1 LLGVRSILRDPT
13 PPNLSDY
20 HAILLLSSENWKIVV
35 DWGLRLVG
43 RGKNVLAIHFN
54 KGSEAQAAEVYMSAR
69 RRARDVNPSVNFEMT
84 IRPPCPSIVPIAVD
98 LSKHCS
104 ILVMGD
110 SGRKDTRY
118 KEMVERCSG
127 NVVIARCELP
137 AEAPPIRD
145 FVVGVGARD
154 QEGAR
159 RALSMAF
166 ALAASTTGEARGAR
180 VYIIYIPVQPWQF
193 GQEEDIL
200 SIGYKST
207 QLLSS
212 VQDEIARLQSQY
224 PGVKVT

>member
-1 LLGVRSILRDPT
+1 
-13 PPNLSDY
+13 
-20 HAILLLSSENWKIVV
+20 
-35 DWGLRLVG
+35 
-43 RGKNVLAIHFN
+43 
-54 KGSEAQAAEVYMSAR
+54 MSAR

-180 VYIIYIPVQPWQF
+180 VYII
-193 GQEEDIL
+193 
-200 SIGYKST
+200 
-207 QLLSS
+207 
-212 VQDEIARLQSQY
+212 
-224 PGVKVT
+224 